1 MNDDAA
7 LANGVRPPASQFK
20 PVFTG
25 ASVFV
30 SAGFAG
36 VEVGFELAGE
46 LTTSTWFSFRRP
58 LNTRAR
64 ISANSS
70 NFS

>member
-1 MNDDAA
+1 MNDEAA
-7 LANGVRPPASQFK
+7 LANGVRPHPSQFK

-25 ASVFV
+25 SFIFV

-36 VEVGFELAGE
+36 VEVGFELAAE
-46 LTTSTWFSFRRP
+46 LTTSTWLSFRRP
-58 LNTRAR
+58 LNTRAK
-64 ISANSS
+64 ISASSS